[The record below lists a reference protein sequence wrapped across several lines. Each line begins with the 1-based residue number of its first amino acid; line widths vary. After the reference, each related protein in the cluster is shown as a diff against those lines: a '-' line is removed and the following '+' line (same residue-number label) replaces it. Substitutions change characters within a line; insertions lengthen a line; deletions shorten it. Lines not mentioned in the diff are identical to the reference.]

1 MGVGGPT
8 FLWSLLLIRLALS
21 PAVYS
26 PSPRPGRLREEEEA
40 EASGSFLLP
49 IPHSLGPR
57 FHCKLRVGQRH
68 LFPEVKQILGYSWSF
83 DFYILVN
90 SERPEAR
97 GRACQ
102 RDLSPTHQPQNNPTH
117 AGWSQV
123 LKDLVLWE
131 HGLQQSCPQAKEV
144 TSLQAL
150 PEVDVVGVG

>member
-40 EASGSFLLP
+40 EASGPFLLP

-90 SERPEAR
+90 SERPEAGHAR
-97 GRACQ
+97 EISARPTNPKITPHMPAGLKSLRIWSFGNMVSSKAAHRPKRSPHCKPCQ
-102 RDLSPTHQPQNNPTH
+102 
-117 AGWSQV
+117 
-123 LKDLVLWE
+123 K
-131 HGLQQSCPQAKEV
+131 
-144 TSLQAL
+144 
-150 PEVDVVGVG
+150 